1 MQRGEDVTLDLNYKT
16 IQQGPTHYLR
26 QRFYANIE
34 LADRPFIT
42 NQGPVSAIA
51 TDDFFSGKYLKYLF

>member
-1 MQRGEDVTLDLNYKT
+1 VTLDLNYKT

-42 NQGPVSAIA
+42 SKLQYNFLI
-51 TDDFFSGKYLKYLF
+51 